1 MGVYLA
7 WKTKS
12 GIPIGEDHL
21 RLIDLR
27 RRTGTTSGPWLT
39 YRNEPLT
46 NHRALHMLLRPR
58 LLTLQALGIG
68 VPSELDIR
76 TVGLRTFRRGGTT
89 DAKDCNVQPEA
100 VDIHCRWRDRGV
112 STQDIYDARSIKRR
126 VRVSEAMLA

>member
-1 MGVYLA
+1 MA
-7 WKTKS
+7 TEEKATRKAA
-12 GIPIGEDHL
+12 E
-21 RLIDLR
+21 RER
-27 RRTGTTSGPWLT
+27 KAKEREAT
-39 YRNEPLT
+39 
-46 NHRALHMLLRPR
+46 RAAKAEAAETRAR
-58 LLTLQALGIG
+58 DREA
-68 VPSELDIR
+68 R